1 MLPQLYENFQRW
13 SDGGTVWLY
22 SDPHFDDADCKAI
35 STEWPSPEEQI
46 AKINKKVHKG
56 DTLIIL
62 GDIGNPEYIKRIKAG
77 YKVLIAGNHDLGLT
91 NYKKTITHEIRE
103 IFAEYVDDE
112 EKYEIDI
119 AIERKSFYKYLCE
132 KYPYKKIN
140 IQERYEFHSPFHFF
154 DATIDDNLFDEVYSG
169 PLFIG
174 EKILLSHEPIDIPF
188 ALNIHGHTHSRV
200 GYGFYD
206 LNHFNVC
213 SNTVG
218 FEPQNLSEIIKAGFL
233 KRVETIHRLTID
245 KASENPIH
253 GRSKAAP
260 KEV

>member
-1 MLPQLYENFQRW
+1 MLPQLYKCFQHW
-13 SDGGTVWLY
+13 SANGSIYIY
-22 SDPHFDDADCKAI
+22 SDPHFEDSDCKIMDAA
-35 STEWPSPEEQI
+35 WPTPAEQI
-46 AKINKKVHKG
+46 AKINAKVHKG

-91 NYKKTITHEIRE
+91 NYKKTITHEIKE
-103 IFAEYVDDE
+103 IFAECADE
-112 EKYEIDI
+112 EKYETDV
-119 AIERKSFYKYLCE
+119 AIERKSFYKYLYE
-132 KYPYKKIN
+132 KYPYAKIN
-140 IQERYEFHSPFHFF
+140 IQERYEFYSLFHFF
-154 DATIDDNLFDEVYSG
+154 DATIDDNLFDEVYGG

-188 ALNIHGHTHSRV
+188 ALNIHGHTHARV
-200 GYGFYD
+200 RYGLHD

-245 KASENPIH
+245 KASEKSN
-253 GRSKAAP
+253 S
-260 KEV
+260 

>member
-13 SDGGTVWLY
+13 SNSGTVWLY
-22 SDPHFDDADCKAI
+22 SDPHFDDSDCKTIDAA
-35 STEWPSPEEQI
+35 WPSPEEQI
-46 AKINKKVHKG
+46 TKINKKVHKG

-77 YKVLIAGNHDLGLT
+77 YKVLIAGNHDVGLT
-91 NYKKTITHEIRE
+91 NYKKTITHETKKIVVK
-103 IFAEYVDDE
+103 YTTE
-112 EKYEIDI
+112 EQYEKDI
-119 AIERKSFYKYLCE
+119 VIMRKSFYKYLCE
-132 KYPYKKIN
+132 KYPYAKIS

-154 DATIDDNLFDEVYSG
+154 DATIDDNLFDEVYGG

-174 EKILLSHEPIDIPF
+174 EKILLSHEPIDLPF
-188 ALNIHGHTHSRV
+188 GLCIHGHCHSEQ
-200 GYGFYD
+200 GFY
-206 LNHFNVC
+206 NEGNKFNVC

-253 GRSKAAP
+253 KKLA
-260 KEV
+260 KNENL

>member
-13 SDGGTVWLY
+13 SDGGTIWLY
-22 SDPHFDDADCKAI
+22 SDPHFDDTDCKAI

-77 YKVLIAGNHDLGLT
+77 YKILIAGNHDLGLT
-91 NYKKTITHEIRE
+91 NYKKTIIHEIRE
-103 IFAEYVDDE
+103 IFAEYIDDE

-154 DATIDDNLFDEVYSG
+154 DATIDDNLFDEVYGG

-174 EKILLSHEPIDIPF
+174 EKILLSHEPIYNECWY
-188 ALNIHGHTHSRV
+188 NIHGHRHSDDNTNYK
-200 GYGFYD
+200 GKNY
-206 LNHFNVC
+206 FNCCANVIKY
-213 SNTVG
+213 
-218 FEPQNLSEIIKAGFL
+218 EPINLKDIIKSGVL
-233 KRVETIHRLTID
+233 KNIPTIHRKIID
-245 KASENPIH
+245 IAS
-253 GRSKAAP
+253 SK
-260 KEV
+260 

>member
-77 YKVLIAGNHDLGLT
+77 YKILIAGNHDAGLT
-91 NYKKTITHEIRE
+91 NYKKTVTHEIKE
-103 IFAEYVDDE
+103 IFAECVDE
-112 EKYEIDI
+112 EKYEIDV
-119 AIERKSFYKYLCE
+119 AIERKSFHKYLYE
-132 KYPYKKIN
+132 KYPYAKIN

-154 DATIDDNLFDEVYSG
+154 DATIDNNLFDEVYGG
-169 PLFIG
+169 PLFISD
-174 EKILLSHEPIDIPF
+174 KILLSHEPIDIPF
-188 ALNIHGHTHSRV
+188 GLNIHGHVHDGLGGLSKDNSK
-200 GYGFYD
+200 Y
-206 LNHFNVC
+206 NVC
-213 SNTVG
+213 SNCINY
-218 FEPQNLSEIIKAGFL
+218 EPQNLSEIIKSGCL
-233 KRVETIHRLTID
+233 KNRDTIHRLTID
-245 KASENPIH
+245 KATKKKKQLEESI
-253 GRSKAAP
+253 AL
-260 KEV
+260 

>member
-1 MLPQLYENFQRW
+1 MLPQLYKKFQDW
-13 SDGGTVWLY
+13 SAKGSVWVY
-22 SDPHFDDADCKAI
+22 SDPHFGDSDCKI
-35 STEWPSPEEQI
+35 MDPNWITPEEQVK
-46 AKINKKVHKG
+46 KINDKVKKG

-62 GDIGNPEYIKRIKAG
+62 GDIGNLEYIKRIKAG
-77 YKVLIAGNHDLGLT
+77 YKILISGNHDVGLT
-91 NYKKTITHEIRE
+91 NYKKTVTHEIKE
-103 IFAEYVDDE
+103 IFAKCVDE
-112 EKYEIDI
+112 EKYEIDV
-119 AIERKSFYKYLCE
+119 AIERKSFHKYLYE
-132 KYPYKKIN
+132 KYPYAKIN

-154 DATIDDNLFDEVYSG
+154 DATIDDNLFDEVYGG

-188 ALNIHGHTHSRV
+188 ALNIHGHTHARV
-200 GYGFYD
+200 GYEFHD

-253 GRSKAAP
+253 GHGKDAH

>member
-1 MLPQLYENFQRW
+1 MLPQLYKCFQHW
-13 SDGGTVWLY
+13 SANGSIYIY
-22 SDPHFDDADCKAI
+22 SDPHFEDSDCKTIDTA
-35 STEWPSPEEQI
+35 WPAPAEQI
-46 AKINKKVHKG
+46 KIINSKVHKT

-62 GDIGNPEYIKRIKAG
+62 GDIGNSEWIKQIQAG
-77 YKVLIAGNHDLGLT
+77 YKVLIAGNHDAGLT

-103 IFAEYVDDE
+103 IVVEYTTE
-112 EKYEIDI
+112 EQYEKDI
-119 AIERKSFYKYLCE
+119 IIMRKSFYKYLCK
-132 KYPYKKIN
+132 KYPYAKIS

-154 DATIDDNLFDEVYSG
+154 DATIDDNLFDEVYGG

-253 GRSKAAP
+253 GHGKAAP

>member
-13 SDGGTVWLY
+13 SDSGTVWLY

-103 IFAEYVDDE
+103 IFAECVDE
-112 EKYEIDI
+112 
-119 AIERKSFYKYLCE
+119 
-132 KYPYKKIN
+132 
-140 IQERYEFHSPFHFF
+140 
-154 DATIDDNLFDEVYSG
+154 
-169 PLFIG
+169 
-174 EKILLSHEPIDIPF
+174 
-188 ALNIHGHTHSRV
+188 
-200 GYGFYD
+200 
-206 LNHFNVC
+206 
-213 SNTVG
+213 
-218 FEPQNLSEIIKAGFL
+218 
-233 KRVETIHRLTID
+233 
-245 KASENPIH
+245 
-253 GRSKAAP
+253 
-260 KEV
+260 

>member
-1 MLPQLYENFQRW
+1 MLPQLYKTFQDW
-13 SDGGTVWLY
+13 SAKGSVWIY
-22 SDPHFDDADCKAI
+22 SDPHFGDSDCKFMDPNWI
-35 STEWPSPEEQI
+35 TPEEQVK
-46 AKINKKVHKG
+46 KINDKVRKG
-56 DTLIIL
+56 DTLILL

-91 NYKKTITHEIRE
+91 NYKKTITHEMRE
-103 IFAEYVDDE
+103 IFAKYIDE
-112 EKYEIDI
+112 EQYKKDVTV
-119 AIERKSFYKYLCE
+119 ERKSFHTYLYE
-132 KYPYKKIN
+132 KYPYAKIN
-140 IQERYEFHSPFHFF
+140 IQERYEFYSPFHFF
-154 DATIDDNLFDEVYSG
+154 DATIDDNLFNEVYGG

-188 ALNIHGHTHSRV
+188 ALNIHGHTHARV
-200 GYGFYD
+200 GYGLHD

-245 KASENPIH
+245 KAIENPIH

-260 KEV
+260 EEV

>member
-1 MLPQLYENFQRW
+1 MLSQLYKSFQHW
-13 SDGGTVWLY
+13 SAGGSVYIY
-22 SDPHFDDADCKAI
+22 SDPHFEDSDCKIMDAA
-35 STEWPSPEEQI
+35 WPAPAEQI
-46 AKINKKVHKG
+46 AKINAKVHKG

-103 IFAEYVDDE
+103 SHTKFIDNEQYVVELNIE
-112 EKYEIDI
+112 ERSF
-119 AIERKSFYKYLCE
+119 RKELCE
-132 KYPYKKIN
+132 KYPYAKIY

-154 DATIDDNLFDEVYSG
+154 DATIDDNLFDEVYGG

-188 ALNIHGHTHSRV
+188 ALNIHGHTHARV
-200 GYGFYD
+200 GYGFHD

-213 SNTVG
+213 SNTVR

>member
-62 GDIGNPEYIKRIKAG
+62 GDIGNSEYIKRIKVG

-91 NYKKTITHEIRE
+91 NYKKTITHETRE
-103 IFAEYVDDE
+103 IVVKYTIE
-112 EKYEIDI
+112 EQYEKDI
-119 AIERKSFYKYLCE
+119 IIMRKSFYKYLCE
-132 KYPYKKIN
+132 KYPYAKIS

-154 DATIDDNLFDEVYSG
+154 DATIDDNLFDEVYGG

-188 ALNIHGHTHSRV
+188 ALNIHGHTHARV
-200 GYGFYD
+200 GYGLYD

-245 KASENPIH
+245 KANENPIH

>member
-1 MLPQLYENFQRW
+1 MLPQLYKCFQHW
-13 SDGGTVWLY
+13 STGGSIYIY
-22 SDPHFDDADCKAI
+22 SDPHFEDSDCKIMDTA
-35 STEWPSPEEQI
+35 WPTPAEQI
-46 AKINKKVHKG
+46 AKINAKVHKG

-91 NYKKTITHEIRE
+91 NYKKTVIHEIRE
-103 IFAEYVDDE
+103 IFAKYINE
-112 EKYEIDI
+112 EKYEIDV
-119 AIERKSFYKYLCE
+119 AIERKSFHKYLCE
-132 KYPYKKIN
+132 KYPYAKIN
-140 IQERYEFHSPFHFF
+140 IQEIYEFHSPFHFF
-154 DATIDDNLFDEVYSG
+154 DATIDDNLFDEVYGG

-188 ALNIHGHTHSRV
+188 ALNIHGHTHARV

-218 FEPQNLSEIIKAGFL
+218 FEPQNLSEIIKTGFL
-233 KRVETIHRLTID
+233 NRVETIHRLTIN

-253 GRSKAAP
+253 KKLA
-260 KEV
+260 KNENL